1 MKTNDVLQYWFI
13 DLDCSVRR
21 CRTKMFDQLQRGGE
35 NSITIPITKSNEI
48 IKETT
53 IPVNKF
59 DDMIQAELKQLSGS
73 NLKKSNNAWE
83 VLEKYLNHHQ

>member
-21 CRTKMFDQLQRGGE
+21 CRIKMFDQLQRGGE
-35 NSITIPITKSNEI
+35 NSITIP
-48 IKETT
+48 
-53 IPVNKF
+53 VNKF
-59 DDMIQAELKQLSGS
+59 DNMVQAELKQLSGS

>member
-1 MKTNDVLQYWFI
+1 MKINDILQYWFI

-21 CRTKMFDQLQRGGE
+21 YRVKMFDQLKRGGVA
-35 NSITIPITKSNEI
+35 SITISITKTKKI

-59 DDMIQAELKQLSGS
+59 DNMVQAELKQLSGS
-73 NLKKSNNAWE
+73 NLKKSNNVWE

>member
-1 MKTNDVLQYWFI
+1 MKINDILQYWFI

-21 CRTKMFDQLQRGGE
+21 YRVKMFDQLKRGGVA
-35 NSITIPITKSNEI
+35 SITISITKSNEI

-59 DDMIQAELKQLSGS
+59 DNMVQAELKQLSGS
-73 NLKKSNNAWE
+73 NLKKSNNVWE